1 MPIYSKGVTFRNLNL
16 SPFCAIFSNNGG
28 KLNFQN
34 AMSLSLSRQAYL
46 QKKITLDILR
56 ILRNGVLCIFANFQL
71 NNKIALKLKKK
82 KKMNEG
88 ERF

>member
-34 AMSLSLSRQAYL
+34 AIPLSLSRKAYL
-46 QKKITLDILR
+46 PKKKITLDILR
-56 ILRNGVLCIFANFQL
+56 ILGNGVLCIVANFQV
-71 NNKIALKLKKK
+71 NKKIALKLKKK
-82 KKMNEG
+82 KDE
-88 ERF
+88 

>member
-34 AMSLSLSRQAYL
+34 AISLSLSRKAYL
-46 QKKITLDILR
+46 PKK
-56 ILRNGVLCIFANFQL
+56 NHS
-71 NNKIALKLKKK
+71 
-82 KKMNEG
+82 
-88 ERF
+88 

>member
-34 AMSLSLSRQAYL
+34 AISLSLSRKAYL
-46 QKKITLDILR
+46 PKKKITLDILR
-56 ILRNGVLCIFANFQL
+56 ILGNGVLCIVANFQV
-71 NNKIALKLKKK
+71 NKKIALKLKKK
-82 KKMNEG
+82 KDE
-88 ERF
+88 